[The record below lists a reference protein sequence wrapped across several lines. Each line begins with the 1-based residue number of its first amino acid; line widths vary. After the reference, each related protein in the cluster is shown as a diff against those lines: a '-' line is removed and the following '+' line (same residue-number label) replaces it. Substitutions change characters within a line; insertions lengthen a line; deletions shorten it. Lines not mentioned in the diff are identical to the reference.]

1 VTKEGLDCVGAKRE
15 REDQGEILQK
25 RAGGESSKMKRDR
38 RIRDNLGAV
47 RVGAEERRG
56 EETLLIGMLV
66 LLSMERGRAW
76 AEQSRGADA
85 DGYGMG
91 GLEREKKVFC
101 SAAEV
106 IKLTKV
112 SCQLI
117 E

>member
-1 VTKEGLDCVGAKRE
+1 
-15 REDQGEILQK
+15 
-25 RAGGESSKMKRDR
+25 
-38 RIRDNLGAV
+38 
-47 RVGAEERRG
+47 
-56 EETLLIGMLV
+56 LIGMLV

>member
-1 VTKEGLDCVGAKRE
+1 
-15 REDQGEILQK
+15 
-25 RAGGESSKMKRDR
+25 
-38 RIRDNLGAV
+38 
-47 RVGAEERRG
+47 
-56 EETLLIGMLV
+56 
-66 LLSMERGRAW
+66 MERGRAW